1 MAVKEQLEAVRA
13 HFRDVPITPQ
23 RYSSKSRQRR
33 QAHPQQQLP
42 AEPQL
47 QYSNNLPGYV
57 KDLLKYQSQIPYTI
71 LPNLVGVTRPEK
83 PYVPQRV
90 QSPAPAPAPAP
101 APQSQYQ
108 GQAYQGQAYQDQA
121 YQDQQAQYQPQ
132 PSAYQ
137 NSAGAYQNSAD
148 AYQSQSNSYNQVY
161 QSDLQYPQFPQGQ
174 PGYQQHGE
182 TGIRPVT
189 ENQY

>member
-1 MAVKEQLEAVRA
+1 MKEQAEAVRA
-13 HFRDVPITPQ
+13 HFRDVSASPQ
-23 RYSSKSRQRR
+23 RYAPKSRQRR
-33 QAHPQQQLP
+33 QTHPQQQLP

-47 QYSNNLPGYV
+47 QYSTNLPGYV

-108 GQAYQGQAYQDQA
+108 GQAYQGQAYQN
-121 YQDQQAQYQPQ
+121 QQAQYQPQ

-137 NSAGAYQNSAD
+137 NSAD
-148 AYQSQSNSYNQVY
+148 AYQSQSSSYNQVY
-161 QSDLQYPQFPQGQ
+161 QSDLQYPQYSQGQ